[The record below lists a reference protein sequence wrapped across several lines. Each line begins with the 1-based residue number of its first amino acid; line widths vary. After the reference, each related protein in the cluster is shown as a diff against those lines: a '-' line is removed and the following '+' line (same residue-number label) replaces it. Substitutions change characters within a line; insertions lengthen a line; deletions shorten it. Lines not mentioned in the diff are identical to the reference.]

1 MKRII
6 DIIITC
12 IIIFIMSP
20 ICIIVVLAILIFQGM
35 PIFFKQDRLGKD
47 HLPFKVIKF
56 CTMTRMRDQEG
67 ELLPDIDRTTR
78 LGNFLRKTSI
88 DEIPSLWNV
97 LKGEMSVVGP
107 RPLRSRYLERYSP
120 EQDRRHEVKPGI
132 TGWAQVNGRN
142 TITWEERFKLDVWYV
157 DHQSFQ
163 LDYKILLLTIFVV
176 LLRKDIN
183 SSGEDTMQEFLGNDN
198 YS

>member
-1 MKRII
+1 VKRIFDFI
-6 DIIITC
+6 LSCILIIL
-12 IIIFIMSP
+12 MSP
-20 ICIIVVLAILIFQGM
+20 VFIIVVFAILIFQGI
-35 PIFFKQDRLGKD
+35 PIFFMQDRLGKD

-56 CTMTRMRDQEG
+56 CTMSRIRDHKG

-88 DEIPSLWNV
+88 DEFPSFWNV
-97 LKGEMSVVGP
+97 LKGEMSIVGP
-107 RPLRSRYLERYSP
+107 RPLLARYLDRYST

-142 TITWEERFKLDVWYV
+142 ATTWKKRFKLDVWYV
-157 DHQSFQ
+157 DHQSFL
-163 LDYKILLLTIFVV
+163 LDLKILILTIFVV
-176 LLRKDIN
+176 FLRKDIN
-183 SSGEDTMQEFLGNDN
+183 SSNNDTMEEFLGNDN

>member
-1 MKRII
+1 MKRIF
-6 DIIITC
+6 DIILSC
-12 IIIFIMSP
+12 IIIIIMSP

-78 LGNFLRKTSI
+78 LGTLLRKTSI

-157 DHQSFQ
+157 DHQSFL
-163 LDYKILLLTIFVV
+163 LDFKILFLTIFAV

-183 SSGEDTMQEFLGNDN
+183 SSENNTMQEFLGNDN

>member
-1 MKRII
+1 MKRIF
-6 DIIITC
+6 DIILSC
-12 IIIFIMSP
+12 IIIIIMSP

-35 PIFFKQDRLGKD
+35 PIFFKQDRLGKN

-78 LGNFLRKTSI
+78 LGNFLRNTSI

-97 LKGEMSVVGP
+97 LKGEMNVVGP
-107 RPLRSRYLERYSP
+107 RPLKLSYLERYSP

-198 YS
+198 NS

>member
-6 DIIITC
+6 DIILSC

-35 PIFFKQDRLGKD
+35 PIFFKQDRLGKG

-88 DEIPSLWNV
+88 DELPSFWNV

-107 RPLRSRYLERYSP
+107 RPLRLRYLERYSP

-157 DHQSFQ
+157 DHQSFL
-163 LDYKILLLTIFVV
+163 LDFKILLLTIFVV

-198 YS
+198 NS

>member
-6 DIIITC
+6 DIILSC
-12 IIIFIMSP
+12 IIIIIMSP
-20 ICIIVVLAILIFQGM
+20 ICIIVVLTILIFQGM

-142 TITWEERFKLDVWYV
+142 TLTWEERFKLDVWYV
-157 DHQSFQ
+157 DHQSFL
-163 LDYKILLLTIFVV
+163 LDFKILLLTIFVV
-176 LLRKDIN
+176 LLRKHIN
-183 SSGEDTMQEFLGNDN
+183 SSSEDTMQEFLGNDN
-198 YS
+198 NS

>member
-1 MKRII
+1 MKRIF
-6 DIIITC
+6 DIILSC
-12 IIIFIMSP
+12 IIIIIMSP

-56 CTMTRMRDQEG
+56 CTMTCMRDQEG

-78 LGNFLRKTSI
+78 LGTLLRKTSI

-157 DHQSFQ
+157 DHQSFL
-163 LDYKILLLTIFVV
+163 LDFKILLLTIFAV

-183 SSGEDTMQEFLGNDN
+183 SSENNTMQEFLGNDN

>member
-6 DIIITC
+6 DIILSC
-12 IIIFIMSP
+12 ILIFIMSP
-20 ICIIVVLAILIFQGM
+20 ICIIVVLAILIFQGT
-35 PIFFKQDRLGKD
+35 PIFFKQDRLGKG
-47 HLPFKVIKF
+47 HLPFKIIKL

-78 LGNFLRKTSI
+78 LGNFLRNTSI

-157 DHQSFQ
+157 DHQSFL
-163 LDYKILLLTIFVV
+163 LDLIQGFRHL
-176 LLRKDIN
+176 
-183 SSGEDTMQEFLGNDN
+183 
-198 YS
+198 

>member
-1 MKRII
+1 MKRIF
-6 DIIITC
+6 DIILSC
-12 IIIFIMSP
+12 IIIIIMIP

-78 LGNFLRKTSI
+78 LGTFLRKTSI

-157 DHQSFQ
+157 DHQSFL
-163 LDYKILLLTIFVV
+163 LDFKILFLTIFAV

-183 SSGEDTMQEFLGNDN
+183 SSENNTMQEFLGNDN

>member
-1 MKRII
+1 MKRIF
-6 DIIITC
+6 DIILSC
-12 IIIFIMSP
+12 IIIIIMIP

-78 LGNFLRKTSI
+78 LGTFLRKTSI

-157 DHQSFQ
+157 DHQSFL
-163 LDYKILLLTIFVV
+163 LDCKILLLTIFVV

>member
-1 MKRII
+1 MKRIF
-6 DIIITC
+6 DIILSC
-12 IIIFIMSP
+12 IIIIIMSP

-35 PIFFKQDRLGKD
+35 PIFFKQDRLGKG

-157 DHQSFQ
+157 DHQSFL
-163 LDYKILLLTIFVV
+163 LDFKILLLTIFVV

-183 SSGEDTMQEFLGNDN
+183 SSAEDTMQEFLGNDN
-198 YS
+198 NS

>member
-1 MKRII
+1 MKRIF
-6 DIIITC
+6 DIILSC
-12 IIIFIMSP
+12 IIIIIMSP

-35 PIFFKQDRLGKD
+35 PIFFKQDRLGKN

-78 LGNFLRKTSI
+78 LGTFLRKTSI

-157 DHQSFQ
+157 DHQSFL
-163 LDYKILLLTIFVV
+163 LDFKILFLTIFAV

-183 SSGEDTMQEFLGNDN
+183 SSENNTMQEFLGNDN

>member
-6 DIIITC
+6 DIILSC

-20 ICIIVVLAILIFQGM
+20 ICIIVVLVILIFQDM
-35 PIFFKQDRLGKD
+35 PIFFKQDRLGKG
-47 HLPFKVIKF
+47 HLPFKIIKF
-56 CTMTRMRDQEG
+56 CTMTRMRDEEG
-67 ELLPDIDRTTR
+67 ELLPDIDRITR

-107 RPLRSRYLERYSP
+107 RPLRLRYLERYSP

-157 DHQSFQ
+157 DHQSFL
-163 LDYKILLLTIFVV
+163 LDFKILLLTIFVV

-198 YS
+198 NS

>member
-1 MKRII
+1 MKRIFDTI
-6 DIIITC
+6 LSFILIILMGPV
-12 IIIFIMSP
+12 F
-20 ICIIVVLAILIFQGM
+20 IIVVFTILFIQGM
-35 PIFFKQDRLGKD
+35 PIFFKQDRLGMD
-47 HLPFKVIKF
+47 HAPFNIIKF
-56 CTMTRMRDQEG
+56 CTMTREKDENG
-67 ELLPDIDRTTR
+67 NLLSDKDRTTR
-78 LGNFLRKTSI
+78 LGTLLRKTSI

-157 DHQSFQ
+157 DHQSFL
-163 LDYKILLLTIFVV
+163 LDCKILLLTIFVV

>member
-6 DIIITC
+6 DIILTC

-56 CTMTRMRDQEG
+56 CTMIRMRDQEG

-157 DHQSFQ
+157 DHQSFL
-163 LDYKILLLTIFVV
+163 LDFKILLLTIFVV

-198 YS
+198 NS

>member
-1 MKRII
+1 MKRIF
-6 DIIITC
+6 DIILSC
-12 IIIFIMSP
+12 IIIIIMSP

-157 DHQSFQ
+157 DHQSFL

-183 SSGEDTMQEFLGNDN
+183 SSSDDTMQEFLGNDN
-198 YS
+198 NS

>member
-1 MKRII
+1 MKRIF
-6 DIIITC
+6 DIILSC
-12 IIIFIMSP
+12 IMIIIMSP
-20 ICIIVVLAILIFQGM
+20 ICIIVVLTILIFQGM

-157 DHQSFQ
+157 DHQSFL
-163 LDYKILLLTIFVV
+163 LDFKILLLTIFVV

-183 SSGEDTMQEFLGNDN
+183 SSENNTMQEFLGNDN

>member
-1 MKRII
+1 MKRIF
-6 DIIITC
+6 DIILSC
-12 IIIFIMSP
+12 IIIIIMIP

-78 LGNFLRKTSI
+78 LGTFLRKTSI

-120 EQDRRHEVKPGI
+120 EQDRRHEVIPGI

-142 TITWEERFKLDVWYV
+142 AITWEERFKLDVWYV
-157 DHQSFQ
+157 DHQSFL
-163 LDYKILLLTIFVV
+163 LDFKILLLTIFAV

-183 SSGEDTMQEFLGNDN
+183 SSENNTMQEFLGNDN

>member
-6 DIIITC
+6 DFILSC
-12 IIIFIMSP
+12 IIFIIMTP

-35 PIFFKQDRLGKD
+35 PIFFMQDRLGKD
-47 HLPFKVIKF
+47 HLPFKIIKF
-56 CTMTRMRDQEG
+56 CTMSRIRDQEG
-67 ELLPDIDRTTR
+67 ELLPDIDRTTG

-88 DEIPSLWNV
+88 DELPSLWNV

-107 RPLRSRYLERYSP
+107 RPLRLRYLERYSP

-157 DHQSFQ
+157 DHQSFL
-163 LDYKILLLTIFVV
+163 LDFKILLLTIFVV

-183 SSGEDTMQEFLGNDN
+183 SSAEDTMQEFLGNDN
-198 YS
+198 NY

>member
-1 MKRII
+1 MKRIF
-6 DIIITC
+6 DIILSC
-12 IIIFIMSP
+12 IIIIIMSP

-56 CTMTRMRDQEG
+56 CTMIRMRDQEG

-78 LGNFLRKTSI
+78 LGTLLRKTSI

-183 SSGEDTMQEFLGNDN
+183 SSENNTMQEFLGNDN